1 MTPDAGDRGTSS
13 GNNSCTRFFFS
24 CPAGGTYNSIT
35 CSFTANDF
43 VPLVC
48 GSLEQNRRHGWPA
61 CALPR
66 SLLPPPMT
74 SQTST
79 LQNVSILT
87 SHLSTHIV
95 VLVLQIC
102 TVNPP
107 DVEVL
112 FYSEP
117 FFFFYICMTKF
128 VSCTSVPEG

>member
-1 MTPDAGDRGTSS
+1 MSTPDTSDRGTNS
-13 GNNSCTRFFFS
+13 GNNSCTRFFS

-35 CSFTANDF
+35 CSLTANDF

-61 CALPR
+61 SALPR
-66 SLLPPPMT
+66 SLLPPLMT
-74 SQTST
+74 SQTSM

-87 SHLSTHIV
+87 SCPSTHIV

-112 FYSEP
+112 CSILSL
-117 FFFFYICMTKF
+117 FFFLSFF
-128 VSCTSVPEG
+128 FSHLHD